1 MPERPILESYVDAVA
16 AAFRTHRFPEK
27 APLFSE
33 LTLGQAYQVQEGF
46 LAKRSLT
53 SGPLVGWK
61 VGCTS
66 PAIRKQ
72 FGLKEPIS
80 GRLLAG
86 EMRSPEPLISTSE
99 FLECAVEPEFV
110 FRLRRD
116 LSGEPTAEQVMDAI
130 GSVAVGIE
138 LHNYR
143 FWQIPAT
150 SQELIAF
157 NGIHAGL
164 VIGSEQPFRR
174 RDLRSLLVSVSVNG
188 NVRASGPASEILGGP
203 LQSVKWLA
211 VHAAE
216 RGRTLCAGDII
227 IPGSA
232 VELVRVRSGDVAEAR
247 IDDLGTCRATF
258 A

>member
-1 MPERPILESYVDAVA
+1 MPERPSLESYVDAIMA
-16 AAFRTHRFPEK
+16 AVCTRRFPEE

-33 LTLGQAYQVQEGF
+33 LTLGQAYQVQDEV
-46 LAKRSLT
+46 LAKRSSA

-72 FGLKEPIS
+72 FGLTEPIS

-86 EMRSPEPLISTSE
+86 EMRSPQALISTSE

-116 LSGEPTAEQVMDAI
+116 LSGKPTDDQVMDAI

-138 LHNYR
+138 LHHYR
-143 FWQIPAT
+143 FWQTPAT

-164 VIGSEQPFRR
+164 VIGSEQPFQR

-188 NVRASGPASEILGGP
+188 RVRASSEASEILGGP
-203 LQSVKWLA
+203 LQSMRWLA
-211 VHAAE
+211 AHATE
-216 RGRTLCAGDII
+216 RGRTLRAGDII

-232 VELVRVRSGDVAEAR
+232 VELVRVHSGDVVEAGIAE
-247 IDDLGTCRATF
+247 LGTCSARCV
-258 A
+258 